1 MSESSPW
8 LGMTAGSPTEPK
20 GFWQSPPPGPAISVH
35 RSRLLVTTVLIATGL
50 LVVLLVAIPFVVP
63 HQTLPMAIIVF
74 ISVFTVIAALVAG
87 IAGAYLF
94 LTRELPLVPVHGTP
108 PSEPER
114 AAVPASDRDPV
125 SDRELEHLVLRVL
138 EGDERQ
144 LMAALLTHQG
154 EALQKELVRATSFSE
169 AKVSRL
175 LDRLAARGLVV
186 RERQG
191 MSNRVRATL
200 RPS

>member
-1 MSESSPW
+1 MSEGSPW
-8 LGMTAGSPTEPK
+8 LGMTAGSPSGGE
-20 GFWQSPPPGPAISVH
+20 GRWHRSPPDFPISAH
-35 RSRLLVTTVLIATGL
+35 RGRLLVTIVLIATGL

-94 LTRELPLVPVHGTP
+94 LTRDSSVAPAPGP
-108 PSEPER
+108 SPSESVGVAP
-114 AAVPASDRDPV
+114 PASDRAPL

-144 LMAALLTHQG
+144 LMAALLTG
-154 EALQKELVRATSFSE
+154 RGDVLQKELVKATSFSE

-200 RPS
+200 RRA